1 MKIMFFEVDKE
12 EGPMYLSAFSGMEVT
27 FSGEKLT
34 EKNVEAS
41 KDAEVISIFIN
52 SPITKD
58 IIDAL
63 PNLKFIATRST
74 GTNHIDVAYAKTR
87 GIKVSNVPAYGSHTV
102 AEFAFGLILSLS
114 RKIIKAN
121 DYVRGTADFN
131 FLPMMEGFDLMGKT
145 LGVIGTG
152 RIGKNVVKI
161 AKGFGMNILAY
172 DLYPDQAFASENFVE
187 YKTLQEVVSGSDI
200 ITLHAP
206 YTKENHHLLNKE
218 KISAMKKGV
227 YIVNTARGELI
238 DTDALVW
245 GLKEGIIG
253 GAALDVLEGEKEL
266 KEEME
271 ILSSSARPASLEEYK
286 MLLED
291 HALMDMPNVIVTPH
305 VAFYTK
311 EAVAEIIKITAA
323 NINGFTTGSTS
334 NLVE

>member
-1 MKIMFFEVDKE
+1 MFFEVDKE
-12 EGPMYLSAFSGMEVT
+12 EEPLYAAAVGGKEVS
-27 FSGEKLT
+27 FNGEKLT
-34 EKNVEAS
+34 EKNIETA
-41 KDAEVISIFIN
+41 KNAEVICIFIN
-52 SPITKD
+52 SPISKD

-74 GTNHIDVAYAKTR
+74 GTNHIDVAYAKAK

-102 AEFAFGLILSLS
+102 AEFTFGLILNLS

-121 DYVRGTADFN
+121 DYIRGTADFN

-152 RIGKNVVKI
+152 KIGKNVVKI

-172 DLYPDQAFASENFVE
+172 DIYPDQAFAKENSFE
-187 YKTLQEVVSGSDI
+187 YKTLPEVVSGSDI
-200 ITLHAP
+200 ITLHTP

-218 KISAMKKGV
+218 KISAMKKGAF
-227 YIVNTARGELI
+227 IVNTARGELI
-238 DTDALVW
+238 DTDALIW
-245 GLKEGIIG
+245 GLNEGIIG

-271 ILSSSARPASLEEYK
+271 ILSSSARPASLEGYK

-323 NINGFTTGSTS
+323 NIDGFATGSPS
-334 NLVE
+334 NLIE